1 MPKMLILVTLLK
13 LIKISKMHLIKIK
26 KKIKKFNK
34 VLSIE
39 GDKSLSIRWALIASQ
54 SDSKSKSIN
63 LLLSEDVIN
72 TLKCL
77 RRLGVKVKIFKNF
90 CEINGV
96 GLNGFKYKKN
106 ITLNAGNSGTL
117 GRLIMGLLT
126 HSKSL
131 VKLKG
136 DKSLSKRDFL
146 RITKPLKK
154 FGADFK
160 SNFGKLP
167 ITIKGTNNPKPI
179 VYNEIKGSAQVK
191 SSVMLA
197 ALNTKGETIIKA
209 KRSRNHSELLF
220 KYLKLPIKI
229 QRKKN
234 YDLIKIKGKKE
245 IPTLNYKIPSDISS
259 CAFFIVLTILTKN
272 SKLKIRNVNINPS
285 RTGILNILK
294 MMGVKIRKTSLREYK
309 GEKIADLIIKSTKK
323 IKAINCP
330 SKLNSSAIDEFLLI
344 FLVAAKAKGVS
355 YFKNLSE
362 LNEKESPRLKWGSK
376 ILNEM
381 GVKNILTKK
390 SIKIYGNPDLVIKKK
405 IIIKNFLKDH
415 RVFMTSV
422 IAALIFGGDWS
433 IANKDAVNTS
443 FPSFL
448 KKIKYLGAKIN

>member
-1 MPKMLILVTLLK
+1 
-13 LIKISKMHLIKIK
+13 MHSIKIK
-26 KKIKKFNK
+26 SNIKRFNK

-39 GDKSLSIRWALIASQ
+39 GDKSLSIRWALLASQ
-54 SDSKSKSIN
+54 SKFKSRSVN
-63 LLLSEDVIN
+63 LLFSEDVIN

-77 RRLGVKVKIFKNF
+77 RKLGVKIKKTKNF

-96 GLNGFKYKKN
+96 GLNGFNYKKN
-106 ITLNAGNSGTL
+106 LTLDAGNSGTL

-126 HSKSL
+126 HSKNTVRL
-131 VKLKG
+131 RG

-146 RITKPLKK
+146 RIIKPLRK

-167 ITIKGTNNPKPI
+167 IKIKGTNNPIPI
-179 VYNEIKGSAQVK
+179 VYNETKGSAQVK

-197 ALNTKGETIIKA
+197 ALNTGGETIIKA
-209 KRSRNHSELLF
+209 KKSRNHSELLF
-220 KYLKLPIKI
+220 KHLKLPIKI
-229 QRKKN
+229 ERKKN
-234 YDLIKIKGKKE
+234 YDLIKIRGKKK
-245 IPTLNYKIPSDISS
+245 IPSLNYKIPSDISS
-259 CAFFIVLTILTKN
+259 CAFFIVLTILSKN
-272 SKLKIRNVNINPS
+272 SKLKIKNVNINPT
-285 RTGILNILK
+285 RVGILQILK
-294 MMGVKIRKTSLREYK
+294 MMGVKIKKKNLRKYK
-309 GEKIADLIIKSTKK
+309 GENIADLIIKSTTN

-376 ILNEM
+376 ILNKM
-381 GVKNILTKK
+381 GVRNILTNK
-390 SIKIYGNPDLVIKKK
+390 SIKIYGNPNLEIKKK

-422 IAALIFGGDWS
+422 IAALIFGGHWS
-433 IANKDAVNTS
+433 IANKEAINTS
-443 FPSFL
+443 FPTFL